1 MKTLLNAGKQ
11 PESLQKRK
19 MSLNLV
25 SIIVDRFLLDNN
37 FSLTRSTFLNE
48 ASSLIANQHVSK
60 SLLSLE
66 NMLDEY
72 ICLKEEKASLHRERV
87 ALMQEKIRIQ
97 MLLRD
102 MQNAVNTFDTFQGPP
117 PPNVAEM
124 NANPAM
130 LPQSRVSPSGVA
142 PVNTTPLPPQNMSHI
157 QSLPMR
163 MNTNVE
169 AGNFSAPMISASDR
183 KRRDS
188 QAMDVPTV
196 SKKRRGRPPGR
207 KNNVQG
213 QNILPSSNN
222 TVNDQ
227 VISTPCSATQSS
239 AWNCALGGSQA
250 QGSNAV
256 NNQVVIT
263 PCSATQS
270 SAENC
275 ALGGSQVQRSSVV
288 KSLFNPL
295 PFPTPTNSPVLNTPC
310 KTNPS
315 HNDTCVSPLEISPI
329 TTCNGKTAEQL
340 TCLGRSQC
348 ISPINVDLDQ
358 TCEKDLVSSRL
369 DTSNMHESLDK
380 SLPDDDD
387 VAYNFDMGDISSHN
401 SWDFDVHYFLGY

>member
-213 QNILPSSNN
+213 
-222 TVNDQ
+222 
-227 VISTPCSATQSS
+227 
-239 AWNCALGGSQA
+239 
-250 QGSNAV
+250 SNAV

-401 SWDFDVHYFLGY
+401 SWDFDMLKFDKEDLSEFCEFECGAFIS